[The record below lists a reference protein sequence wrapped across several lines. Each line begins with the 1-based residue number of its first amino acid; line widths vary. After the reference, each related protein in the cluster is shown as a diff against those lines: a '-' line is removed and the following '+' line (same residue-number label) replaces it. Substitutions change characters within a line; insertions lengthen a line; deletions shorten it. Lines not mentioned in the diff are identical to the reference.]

1 MNWWK
6 FLIAILAI
14 IQIILVI
21 LAEVREDY
29 IKASYETLWLF
40 FFMYFYCME
49 DKK

>member
-6 FLIAILAI
+6 FLVAVATIM
-14 IQIILVI
+14 QVILVI

-29 IKASYETLWLF
+29 IKASYEMLWLF
-40 FFMYFYCME
+40 LYIYLYYME